1 MNESAGRVVHLVPP
15 NGGGVDRLVRDIC
28 SRRPTDWLLHLT
40 DDQCVVECAGQD
52 LLVPVAAG
60 DLDRLLAD
68 GVLGRP
74 SLLHAHSTVPAVR
87 RATQLLAQRL
97 QLAYIVT
104 LHDVD
109 FVGGPDGGGHE
120 DRAQRLAFI
129 RAAARCTV
137 PSGFMHSVVAAA
149 LGNSFKCI
157 VLENGVDAFATAAV
171 TRPAGDYPIAVIGAM
186 GPHKGLSHL
195 LEVAEAL
202 PSNLRIVLL
211 GYADGQLEPG
221 WLSPGRVRVHG
232 AFEPAQLTQLVAEY
246 GAAIAFFPAGQPE
259 SYCYALSDAW
269 LAGLPVVG
277 PDCGAIGERV
287 RAHGGGSLY
296 EPTATAHD
304 VVIAIERQ
312 LARVTAGD
320 VDLTGAM
327 ASLRSIDSMV
337 DQLEAIYTQTAVA
350 ETGPDLDALRRSATN
365 HLDSRFFRKEL
376 LRLQGDLGAAQAQ
389 RDNALA
395 ELATLA
401 GNFAKRG
408 EWIEQLQHGQQ
419 EMRQAI
425 AKLGGDCQ
433 ELRAGA
439 DALGRQN
446 AELQVQVADLG
457 SLEAKHA
464 ALQESMLAL
473 QTAHESLK
481 RVVTWP
487 LRLLPAPWRPW
498 VASAARRMFFAG
510 DRNG

>member
-1 MNESAGRVVHLVPP
+1 MNRSPGRVVHLVPP

-40 DDQCVVECAGQD
+40 DDQCVVECSGED

-74 SLLHAHSTVPAVR
+74 ALLHAHSTVPAVR

-104 LHDVD
+104 LHDVE
-109 FVGGPDGGGHE
+109 FGGGPDDAAHA
-120 DRAQRLAFI
+120 DRPQRLAFL

-137 PSGFMHSVVAAA
+137 PSGFMRSVVVAA
-149 LGNSFKCI
+149 LGELFHCA
-157 VLENGVDAFATAAV
+157 VLENGVDAFPTTAGAKA
-171 TRPAGDYPIAVIGAM
+171 AGDYPIAVIGAM

-195 LEVAEAL
+195 LEVAAAL
-202 PSNLRIVLL
+202 PLNQRIVLL

-221 WLSPGRVRVHG
+221 WLGGGRVRVHG
-232 AFEPAQLTQLVAEY
+232 AFEPAQLAELAAGY
-246 GAAIAFFPAGQPE
+246 GAMIAFFPAGQPE

-277 PDCGAIGERV
+277 PNCGAIGERV
-287 RAHGGGSLY
+287 RAHGGGNLY
-296 EPTATAHD
+296 QPAAPVQE
-304 VVIAIERQ
+304 VVLAISRQ
-312 LARVTAGD
+312 LARVAGGD
-320 VDLTGAM
+320 GDLAGAV
-327 ASLRSIDSMV
+327 ASMISIDTMV
-337 DQLEAIYTQTAVA
+337 GQLDAIYSQIAADATR
-350 ETGPDLDALRRSATN
+350 PDLDALRRSATK

-389 RDNALA
+389 RDNALT

-401 GNFAKRG
+401 GNFARRG
-408 EWIEQLQHGQQ
+408 EWIEHLEQ
-419 EMRQAI
+419 EMLRAI
-425 AKLGGDCQ
+425 AKFDGDCQ
-433 ELRAGA
+433 QLRAGA
-439 DALGRQN
+439 ETLGRQN
-446 AELQVQVADLG
+446 AALQGQLTQFQ
-457 SLEAKHA
+457 SLQQAHA

-473 QTAHESLK
+473 QTSHASLK

-487 LRLLPAPWRPW
+487 LRLLPPAWRPW
-498 VASAARRMFFAG
+498 VARAVKRLISPG

>member
-1 MNESAGRVVHLVPP
+1 
-15 NGGGVDRLVRDIC
+15 VDRLVRDIC

-40 DDQCVVECAGQD
+40 DDQCVIECAGED

-60 DLDRLLAD
+60 DLDRLLAR

-74 SLLHAHSTVPAVR
+74 ALLHAHSTVPTVR

-97 QLAYIVT
+97 QLAYVVT
-104 LHDVD
+104 LHDVE
-109 FVGGPDGGGHE
+109 FTGGSEVGAQD
-120 DRAQRLAFI
+120 DRAHRLAFI
-129 RAAARCTV
+129 RGAARCTV
-137 PSGFMHSVVAAA
+137 PSGFMRGVVAAA
-149 LGNSFKCI
+149 LGDSFECV
-157 VLENGVDAFATAAV
+157 VLENGVDAFATSAV

-202 PSNLRIVLL
+202 PSNRRIVLL

-232 AFEPAQLTQLVAEY
+232 AFEPAQLAQLVAGF
-246 GAAIAFFPAGQPE
+246 GAVIAFFPAGQPE

-269 LAGLPVVG
+269 LAGLPVIG

-296 EPTATAHD
+296 EPTATAQD
-304 VVIAIERQ
+304 VVVAIERQ
-312 LARVTAGD
+312 LARVTASD
-320 VDLTGAM
+320 VNLADAIGSLT
-327 ASLRSIDSMV
+327 SIDSMV
-337 DQLEAIYTQTAVA
+337 DQLDALYKETAAA
-350 ETGPDLDALRRSATN
+350 ETGPDLEALRRSATN

-376 LRLQGDLGAAQAQ
+376 LRLQGDLGAAQTQ
-389 RDNALA
+389 RENALA

-408 EWIEQLQHGQQ
+408 EWIDQLQQGQQ
-419 EMRQAI
+419 EMLQAI
-425 AKLGGDCQ
+425 AKLTADCQ

-446 AELQVQVADLG
+446 AELQAQLTQFP
-457 SLEAKHA
+457 SLHQEHA
-464 ALQESMLAL
+464 ALLESMLAL
-473 QTAHESLK
+473 QTAHDSLK
-481 RVVTWP
+481 GVVTWP
-487 LRLLPAPWRPW
+487 LRLLPASWR
-498 VASAARRMFFAG
+498 VGVESAARRMFFAR
-510 DRNG
+510 DRSG